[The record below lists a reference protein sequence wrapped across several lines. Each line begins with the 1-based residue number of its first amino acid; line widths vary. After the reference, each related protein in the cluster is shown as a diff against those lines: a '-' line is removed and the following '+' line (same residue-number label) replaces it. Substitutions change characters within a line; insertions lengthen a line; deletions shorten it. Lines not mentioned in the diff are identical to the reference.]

1 MVTVVPAALKSA
13 DIARFAI
20 RAAQVEKAKP
30 PIAYWCNYWIVN
42 QILAKGLHT
51 SDDESTT
58 YTMGLMDKLEQMKA
72 GHSQD
77 DAIVDD
83 VAGQAYVEQFGLE
96 TFQRGQNAMS
106 SNKVTKQTVDTF
118 HAAATFLELDHIWG
132 PLDPEIAA
140 KIKYAK
146 FHALRIAKA
155 FKAGEDPNHSNP
167 APESPSN
174 EQQPLDPND
183 PDVQALNG
191 QGSTTNEPTKLQPSV
206 EEIPDEHHRLQSR
219 MARAS
224 SLDQSLHPSRA
235 ASIPRGSSQDFPP
248 PNEAP
253 SPQNSNAENFYQG
266 GPNEEVSPLA
276 PSTADRGTSDGGGYF
291 PMVPHEYTDSNHPV
305 LPGAPF
311 TDPGTP
317 NEYHNLNSPSLPSQ
331 TPNDPETHE
340 ASFSRAFPNHP
351 GQVPEQ
357 TQPSS
362 SQFSPHTPQ
371 TPIHPA
377 DPQPPHNFIS
387 HAPHQHPHA
396 PPPVQTPQRQPIS
409 HYTSQPVIQQA
420 YSTDEEAIMK
430 AQKHA
435 RWAISALNFEDV
447 NTAVKE
453 LRGALE
459 SLGAA

>member
-1 MVTVVPAALKSA
+1 MVAVVPAALKSA
-13 DIARFAI
+13 DITRFAI

-51 SDDESTT
+51 SNDESTT

-72 GHSQD
+72 EHSQD
-77 DAIVDD
+77 DAIIDD

-106 SNKVTKQTVDTF
+106 SNKVTKQTADTF

-132 PLDPEIAA
+132 PLDPEIAS

-155 FKAGEDPNHSNP
+155 FRAGEDPNLSNP

-174 EQQPLDPND
+174 EQPLDLDD

-191 QGSTTNEPTKLQPSV
+191 QGPTTNESDKFQPSV

-235 ASIPRGSSQDFPP
+235 ASIPRSSIQDYSP
-248 PNEAP
+248 PNQAP
-253 SPQNSNAENFYQG
+253 SPQNLNAENFYQG
-266 GPNEEVSPLA
+266 GPDEEVSPLA
-276 PSTADRGTSDGGGYF
+276 PSTTDRGTSEGGGYF
-291 PMVPHEYTDSNHPV
+291 PRVPHESADGNRHV
-305 LPGAPF
+305 LPGAPS
-311 TDPGTP
+311 TNPGTS
-317 NEYHNLNSPSLPSQ
+317 NEYHALNSPSQPLDDTEAHQ
-331 TPNDPETHE
+331 
-340 ASFSRAFPNHP
+340 ASFSQNFPNHP
-351 GQVPEQ
+351 GQRLEHPR
-357 TQPSS
+357 PSS
-362 SQFSPHTPQ
+362 SQFSPSIPQ
-371 TPIHPA
+371 NPIHPA
-377 DPQPPHNFIS
+377 DPRPPPNFIS
-387 HAPHQHPHA
+387 HAPHQHPQA
-396 PPPVQTPQRQPIS
+396 QLPVQTPQRQPIS
-409 HYTSQPVIQQA
+409 LYTSQPVVQQA
-420 YSTDEEAIMK
+420 YATDEEAVMK
-430 AQKHA
+430 ALKHA

-459 SLGAA
+459 ALGAA

>member
-13 DIARFAI
+13 DITRFAI

-72 GHSQD
+72 EHSQD

-106 SNKVTKQTVDTF
+106 SNKVTKQTADTF

-155 FKAGEDPNHSNP
+155 FKVGEDPNLSNP

-174 EQQPLDPND
+174 EQQSLDPND

-191 QGSTTNEPTKLQPSV
+191 QDSITNAPTNLQPFV
-206 EEIPDEHHRLQSR
+206 EEVPDEHHRLQSR

-235 ASIPRGSSQDFPP
+235 ASIPRPSGQDFPL

-253 SPQNSNAENFYQG
+253 SPQISNPGNFYQG
-266 GPNEEVSPLA
+266 GPHEEVSPLA
-276 PSTADRGTSDGGGYF
+276 PSTTDRGTSEGGGYF
-291 PMVPHEYTDSNHPV
+291 PTVPHEYADSNHPV

-311 TDPGTP
+311 TEP
-317 NEYHNLNSPSLPSQ
+317 NNAHEYHNLNSPSLPPQSPIDSEPHP
-331 TPNDPETHE
+331 T
-340 ASFSRAFPNHP
+340 SFSREFPNHP
-351 GQVPEQ
+351 GQVSQQ

-362 SQFSPHTPQ
+362 SQYNSYTPQ

-377 DPQPPHNFIS
+377 DPQPPTNFRS
-387 HAPHQHPHA
+387 HAPHQHPQG
-396 PPPVQTPQRQPIS
+396 PPPVQRPQRQPIS
-409 HYTSQPVIQQA
+409 QYTSQPFAQQA

-459 SLGAA
+459 ALGAA

>member
-1 MVTVVPAALKSA
+1 
-13 DIARFAI
+13 
-20 RAAQVEKAKP
+20 
-30 PIAYWCNYWIVN
+30 
-42 QILAKGLHT
+42 
-51 SDDESTT
+51 
-58 YTMGLMDKLEQMKA
+58 MKA
-72 GHSQD
+72 EHSQD

-96 TFQRGQNAMS
+96 TFQRGHNAMS
-106 SNKVTKQTVDTF
+106 QNKVTKQTADTF

-132 PLDPEIAA
+132 PLDPDIAA

-155 FKAGEDPNHSNP
+155 FKAGEDPNLSNP

-174 EQQPLDPND
+174 EPQPLDPND

-191 QGSTTNEPTKLQPSV
+191 QGSTINEHAKLQPFV

-219 MARAS
+219 IARAS

-235 ASIPRGSSQDFPP
+235 ASLPRTSSRDLLP

-253 SPQNSNAENFYQG
+253 SPQTSNPENFYQG

-276 PSTADRGTSDGGGYF
+276 PSTTDRGTSEGGGYF
-291 PMVPHEYTDSNHPV
+291 PMVPQEYSDSNRPV

-311 TDPGTP
+311 IEPDTS
-317 NEYHNLNSPSLPSQ
+317 NEYHTLKSPSLQSQ
-331 TPNDPETHE
+331 APNDFEIHST
-340 ASFSRAFPNHP
+340 SFSQEFPSHP
-351 GQVPEQ
+351 DQVFQ
-357 TQPSS
+357 HIQPSS
-362 SQFSPHTPQ
+362 SQFSPSISQ

-377 DPQPPHNFIS
+377 DPPPPPNFRT
-387 HAPHQHPHA
+387 HVPHQHA
-396 PPPVQTPQRQPIS
+396 QGPPSVHTSQRQPIS
-409 HYTSQPVIQQA
+409 QYTSQPVVQHS
-420 YSTDEEAIMK
+420 YSTDEEAVMK